1 MNHKL
6 MQSFMAVAEEL
17 HFGRAAARLHI
28 SQPPLTKQIQQL
40 EQAMGVR
47 LLERTKRKVE
57 LTAAGRVFLD
67 EVRAVLQQTEQAV
80 ELARKADRGETGHLA
95 VGFIDAAIYSVVP
108 SVVQRFT
115 KRYPEVELSLTDLRI
130 PNQVRAVAER
140 QLDIGFVHPPV
151 IHNALKVESI
161 LVEPLIVAL
170 PETHRLASEAEVA
183 LADLASEALIQFPR
197 SINPSLYDEIVGLC
211 RSSGFSPRIVRE
223 ATPKQTIIGL
233 VSVGLGV
240 SLLPACLQNLRRSGV
255 VYRPIQ
261 GRTLSIDTSIIY
273 RHEQPSPVLNAFLDI
288 VRETT
293 QKDSNPVSLQAS

>member
-1 MNHKL
+1 MDHKL
-6 MQSFMAVAEEL
+6 MQSFVAVAEEL
-17 HFGRAAARLHI
+17 HFGRAAVRLHI

-57 LTAAGRVFLD
+57 LTVAGRVFLD
-67 EVRAVLQQTEQAV
+67 EARAVLHQTGQAV
-80 ELARKADRGETGHLA
+80 ELARKAGRGETGHLS

-108 SVVQRFT
+108 TIVRQFT
-115 KRYPEVELSLTDLRI
+115 ERYPEVELSLTDLRI
-130 PNQVRAVAER
+130 PNQVKLVAER
-140 QLDIGFVHPPV
+140 QLDIGFVHPPIV
-151 IHNALKVESI
+151 HKALRVESI

-170 PETHRLASEAEVA
+170 PETHRLAAETEIA
-183 LADLASEALIQFPR
+183 LADLAPEALIQFPR

-240 SLLPACLQNLRRSGV
+240 SLLPACLENLRRSGV
-255 VYRPIQ
+255 VYRPIR
-261 GRTLSIDTSIIY
+261 GRNLSIDTSIIY
-273 RHEQPSPVLNAFLDI
+273 RREQPSPVLKVFLDI
-288 VRETT
+288 VRETVGT
-293 QKDSNPVSLQAS
+293 ETNPSSLRTS

>member
-67 EVRAVLQQTEQAV
+67 EVRAVLHQTEQAV

-108 SVVQRFT
+108 SVVQRFA

-151 IHNALKVESI
+151 VHEALRVESI

-240 SLLPACLQNLRRSGV
+240 SLLPACLQNLRRHGV

-273 RHEQPSPVLNAFLDI
+273 RHEQPSPVLKAFLDI

>member
-151 IHNALKVESI
+151 VHNALKVESI

-233 VSVGLGV
+233 VSVGLGI

-261 GRTLSIDTSIIY
+261 GRTLSVDTSIIY
-273 RHEQPSPVLNAFLDI
+273 RHEQPSPVLKAFLDI